1 MGAAFMAL
9 SVLILTKV
17 DPPPRATATTPT
29 PAMVREKREVVHVS
43 NQHDNVAADDDD
55 AVATSDVRRRTHVQ

>member
-17 DPPPRATATTPT
+17 DPPPRATAATT

-43 NQHDNVAADDDD
+43 NQHDNVAADDYD

>member
-1 MGAAFMAL
+1 MAL

-17 DPPPRATATTPT
+17 DPPPRATAATT

-43 NQHDNVAADDDD
+43 NQHVAADDD
-55 AVATSDVRRRTHVQ
+55 AVAMSDVRRRTHVQ

>member
-1 MGAAFMAL
+1 MAL

-43 NQHDNVAADDDD
+43 NQHVAADDD
-55 AVATSDVRRRTHVQ
+55 AVAMSDVRRRTHVQ

>member
-17 DPPPRATATTPT
+17 DPPPRATAATT
-29 PAMVREKREVVHVS
+29 PAMEREKREVVHVS
-43 NQHDNVAADDDD
+43 NQHVAADDN
-55 AVATSDVRRRTHVQ
+55 AVATSDVRRRAHVQ